1 MAAEDIGALY
11 NTKIPGLDDAADI
24 QEALKLFLYGS
35 ITYDT
40 TNTDPDDLPN
50 PSLARH
56 LKDLRDDI
64 TILEE
69 ISPGSDYSNTE
80 PVSANFPNA
89 GIPDGFIWVDG
100 STATLSTTNYA
111 TAVYSNTAP
120 TSGLVDGLIWVDKD
134 SSPQQAYVYNAS
146 IESFVPLNPL
156 FDVIDQSGDLLY
168 GTADNSITRLPIG
181 SSKQVLKVSSGLP
194 VWSEEKQWT
203 LKTSGSLN
211 GSSVISISALD
222 SESFYIILK
231 DWSHNDTGNSAM
243 LQIRFNNDSGPNY
256 VNTGGL
262 VSASS
267 LRSPAFF
274 NTSTHDIAIKVD
286 LANTASSLKPVSTVA
301 DLYSTNYF
309 GYYKNTTAISSIQIS
324 LTPTGSFDGGTYQ
337 IWSYE

>member
-35 ITYDT
+35 TAYDT
-40 TNTDPDDLPN
+40 TNTDPEDLPN

-56 LKDLRDDI
+56 LKDLRDDV
-64 TILEE
+64 TVLENLF
-69 ISPGSDYSNTE
+69 PGSEYSNTE
-80 PVSANFPNA
+80 PVAGDFTPSEIPN
-89 GIPDGFIWVDG
+89 GFIWVDG
-100 STATLSTTNYA
+100 STATLSTANYA

-120 TSGLVDGLIWVDKD
+120 TSGLVDGLIWIDKD
-134 SSPQQAYVYNAS
+134 SSPQLAYIYDAS
-146 IESFVPLNPL
+146 VEDFVPMNPL
-156 FDVIDQSGDLLY
+156 FNVIDQPGDLLY
-168 GTADNSITRLPIG
+168 GTADNTVTRLAVGNP
-181 SSKQVLKVSSGLP
+181 SQVLKVSGGLP
-194 VWSEEKQWT
+194 IWSDEKQWV
-203 LKTSGSLN
+203 LKTSGSLS
-211 GSSVISISALD
+211 GSSVVSVSGLKT
-222 SESFYIILK
+222 ESFYIVLK
-231 DWSHNDTGNSAM
+231 DWSHNDTGNTAM

-267 LRSPAFF
+267 LRSPAFL
-274 NTSTHDIAIKVD
+274 NTSSHDIVIRVD
-286 LANTASSLKPVSTVA
+286 LANTASSLKPVSTIA
-301 DLYSTNYF
+301 DDSAAQYF